1 VFYVPFFL
9 LSTSAIALNVT
20 YLDPDY
26 QVSGSFALPFDTI
39 ALAFDSV
46 DNLYTVRRADF
57 SSAPGNTIEIIKL
70 DALTNYLTSSVY
82 ATYSGYGISGLE
94 FDSAGNLFVSE
105 IMSSDGVNFD
115 SGRISRIDPSLNQS
129 TVADLTEYRPTGI
142 SLDSAGNIYFPG
154 RLESNPDFGNIYKI
168 DSSGSPTEFISS
180 FVGTGIA
187 VDDSDN
193 LFIASTSLS
202 LPGQTSMAIHFYESE
217 SLNQS
222 LFATLDT

>member
-1 VFYVPFFL
+1 MKAKWIPAVLCVLCSLFL

-39 ALAFDSV
+39 ALVFDSV

-105 IMSSDGVNFD
+105 IMRKPKI
-115 SGRISRIDPSLNQS
+115 SGARSLSTILSKRID
-129 TVADLTEYRPTGI
+129 TIRAR
-142 SLDSAGNIYFPG
+142 
-154 RLESNPDFGNIYKI
+154 
-168 DSSGSPTEFISS
+168 
-180 FVGTGIA
+180 
-187 VDDSDN
+187 
-193 LFIASTSLS
+193 
-202 LPGQTSMAIHFYESE
+202 
-217 SLNQS
+217 
-222 LFATLDT
+222 